1 MVTITKRLPSPT
13 VVAST
18 GCNTNSPNSS
28 PGGSA
33 APSAKRHLSYMVTG
47 APTA

>member
-33 APSAKRHLSYMVTG
+33 KRHLSYMVTG